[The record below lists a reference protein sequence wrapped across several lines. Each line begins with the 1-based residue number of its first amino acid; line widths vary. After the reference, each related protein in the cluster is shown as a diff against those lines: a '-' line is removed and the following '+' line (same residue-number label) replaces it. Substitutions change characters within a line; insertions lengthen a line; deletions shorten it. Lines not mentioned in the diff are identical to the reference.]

1 MTDLVIAVSRGV
13 TGQTEGR
20 PGEGATA
27 GQDEGRLQS
36 VLLDVA
42 HQGGLELGPRAQS
55 ERVDGEGAGAGGSD
69 SPD

>member
-1 MTDLVIAVSRGV
+1 M
-13 TGQTEGR
+13 TGQPECC

-27 GQDEGRLQS
+27 GQDEGGLQS

-42 HQGGLELGPRAQS
+42 QQGGLELGPRAQS
-55 ERVDGEGAGAGGSD
+55 ERVDGEGAGAGGGH